1 LLFCIFTLSLT
12 LSVAAQDN
20 SQERAVQKMADSGG
34 NESTIF
40 NILMRKIEGVEKAV
54 GKSLGVI
61 ALDRHSS
68 IDDRAQRAIKIG

>member
-1 LLFCIFTLSLT
+1 
-12 LSVAAQDN
+12 
-20 SQERAVQKMADSGG
+20 MADSGG
-34 NESTIF
+34 NESIIF

-68 IDDRAQRAIKIG
+68 IDDRAQRAIEIG